1 MNARTRHLFVSR
13 GDAPAPRWM
22 EAFPAL
28 CHAAPEQLDDGT
40 PAADRFLWVLAEPG
54 FEAWLADQLRRHPGT
69 PAVVLSLQPRQEEAR
84 RAFNAGARGYCHAL
98 ATPAMLTQVALVV
111 GNGGLW
117 IGAELMQALLDV
129 AARVLPQPPVEQRC
143 PALDLLTPREQAVAE
158 EVARGATNKEIA
170 RTLGITE
177 RTVKAHLGAA
187 FDKLGVRDRLG
198 LALRLKEVPQA
209 REYAA

>member
-13 GDAPAPRWM
+13 RDAPAPRWL

-28 CHAAPEQLDDGT
+28 RHVAPERLDDGT
-40 PAADRFLWVLAEPG
+40 PETDRFLWVLAEPG
-54 FEAWLADQLRRHPGT
+54 FDDWLADQLQRHPGT
-69 PAVVLSLQPRQEEAR
+69 PAVVLSLQPRHEEAR

-129 AARVLPQPPVEQRC
+129 AAHALPAPAAQPRP
-143 PALDLLTPREQAVAE
+143 PALELLTPREQAVAA

-198 LALRLKEVPQA
+198 LALRLKEAPPA

>member
-1 MNARTRHLFVSR
+1 MNARTLHLFVSR
-13 GDAPAPRWM
+13 GDAPAPRWL

-28 CHAAPEQLDDGT
+28 RHAAPEGVDD
-40 PAADRFLWVLAEPG
+40 AADADRFLWVLAEPG
-54 FEAWLADQLRRHPGT
+54 FEDWLAEYLRGHPGA
-69 PAVVLSLQPRQEEAR
+69 PAVVLSLQPRHEEAR
-84 RAFNAGARGYCHAL
+84 RAFNVGARGYCHAM

-129 AARVLPQPPVEQRC
+129 AARALPEA
-143 PALDLLTPREQAVAE
+143 PAERRSSVLDLLTPREQAVAE

-170 RTLGITE
+170 RILGITE

-198 LALRLKEVPQA
+198 LALRLKEVPVA